1 MKVSRTTMI
10 GAGVFLVAAFMSLVL
25 GYLSVRGVERVTKGA
40 IEGALEGDNNAW
52 TRVRTDGLLVSLSG
66 TSPTEADRFRALSL
80 ANTVVDASRVIDL
93 MTVADRAGIE
103 GPRFQ
108 MELLRNSFDVSIIGL
123 VPAAFGHDAV
133 IDSITGL
140 APDMAV
146 ADMLE
151 VADYPTPRDWDRAV
165 SFALNALE
173 LLTAAKISI
182 AADGV
187 HINALA
193 DSTENRTD
201 LEARIG
207 RMVPEGLPVTL
218 EITAPLPVITPFT
231 LRFTMEDGAARFDAC
246 SADTPDARD
255 QILAAGRAAGVRGR
269 ASCTLGL
276 GTPTPRWAQAAASA
290 IAEVGTLGAG
300 SVTMSDTDIS
310 LVVPHT
316 VGQQAFDQ
324 SVGALEGAL
333 PDVFSLQS
341 VRLPAPDTQAV
352 SPDDAI
358 EFTATLSPEGQV
370 LLRGRLTDE
379 RIRSAV
385 TGYARARF
393 GMQAVQMSAR
403 LDPDLPD
410 GWPLRALAALE
421 ALAELHSGLAH
432 VRPDRIEL
440 RGVSGNPDSSDVIS
454 RILSEKLG
462 QGTDLRIDIQYD
474 ERLDPAFGT
483 PTPAMCEADIK
494 DVLAAR
500 QITFDPG
507 SASVDGD
514 TGQVLDKIADILRE
528 CGEIGMEVAGYTDSQ
543 GRAETNLA
551 LSQRRAE
558 AVINSLM
565 TRRVLVSGLVPVG
578 YGQEDPI
585 ADNATAE
592 GREANRRIEFRRI
605 VDPTQEVPADTER
618 DPALEADLEITV
630 STPGENTV
638 RPRTRPAQGEDG

>member
-1 MKVSRTTMI
+1 MKVSKTTII
-10 GAGVFLVAAFMSLVL
+10 GLGVFIMAAFVSLVL
-25 GYLSVRGVERVTKGA
+25 GYLSVRGVERVTKGS
-40 IEGALEGDNNAW
+40 IERALVDDDKNWA
-52 TRVRTDGLLVSLSG
+52 RVRTDGLLVSLSG
-66 TSPTEADRFRALSL
+66 TSPTEAERFRALSL
-80 ANTVVDASRVIDL
+80 ANTVVDAARVIDL
-93 MTVADRAGIE
+93 ITVADTAGIE

-108 MELLRNSFDVSIIGL
+108 MELLRNKFDVSIIGL
-123 VPAAFGHDAV
+123 VPAAFGHESV
-133 IDSITGL
+133 IDGITAL

-146 ADMLE
+146 VDMLE
-151 VADYPTPRDWDRAV
+151 AADYPTPLDWDRAV
-165 SFALNALE
+165 SFALRALE

-201 LEARIG
+201 LETRIG
-207 RMVPEGLPVTL
+207 RMVPDGLPVTL

-231 LRFTMEDGAARFDAC
+231 LRFTIEEDRARFDAC
-246 SADTPDARD
+246 SADTVDARD
-255 QILAAGRAAGVRGR
+255 QILAAARTAGLQGR

-276 GTPTPRWAQAAASA
+276 GTPTPRWAHAAALT
-290 IAEVGTLGAG
+290 IAQVKALGEG
-300 SVTMSDTDIS
+300 SVTISDTDVS

-316 VGQQAFDQ
+316 VNQQAFDQ
-324 SVGALEGAL
+324 AVGALEGAL

-341 VRLPAPDTQAV
+341 VRLPAPDTRAV

-403 LDPDLPD
+403 LDADLPD

-421 ALAELHSGLAH
+421 ALAELHNGLAH
-432 VRPDRIEL
+432 VRPDRIEV
-440 RGVSGNPDSSDVIS
+440 RGVSGNTDSSDVIS

-462 QGTDLRIDIQYD
+462 QGTDLRIDVRYD

-483 PTPAMCEADIK
+483 PTPAMCEADIAA
-494 DVLAAR
+494 VLADR

-507 SASVDGD
+507 SASIDAA

-543 GRAETNLA
+543 GRAESNLA

-558 AVINSLM
+558 AVVNSLM
-565 TRRVLVSGLVPVG
+565 TRRVLVSGLMPVG

-585 ADNATAE
+585 ADNATAD

-605 VDPTQEVPADTER
+605 VDPADEVAPDAER
-618 DPALEADLEITV
+618 DPELEANLEIIVTEADD
-630 STPGENTV
+630 TTV
-638 RPRTRPAQGEDG
+638 RPRARPERSQ